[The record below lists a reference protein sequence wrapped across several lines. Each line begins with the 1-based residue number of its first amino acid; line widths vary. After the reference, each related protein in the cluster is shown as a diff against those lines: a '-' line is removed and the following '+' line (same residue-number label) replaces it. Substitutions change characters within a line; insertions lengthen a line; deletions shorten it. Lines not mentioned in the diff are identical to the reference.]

1 MCRYATSALY
11 LIFSRR
17 YRNFSLFSVEDED
30 KQPYTKRRINR
41 RTESSNTAIM
51 AKSSRSSSKK
61 FNNQRKAASIFGPA
75 ETARQERLSA
85 KLLELAKQ
93 AKPEPAE
100 MKIDG
105 MLSTRCALFYTFDSL
120 TLLGNRWRQCA
131 RKGRAGRRRRELYV
145 PPLLSPLSSV
155 PPDRPDAC

>member
-1 MCRYATSALY
+1 
-11 LIFSRR
+11 
-17 YRNFSLFSVEDED
+17 
-30 KQPYTKRRINR
+30 
-41 RTESSNTAIM
+41 M

-105 MLSTRCALFYTFDSL
+105 SL
-120 TLLGNRWRQCA
+120 GT
-131 RKGRAGRRRRELYV
+131 
-145 PPLLSPLSSV
+145 P
-155 PPDRPDAC
+155 